1 MGGAAGGFLEL
12 TRLYSVLATG
22 TGDQAM
28 PDRKTEDQLDDALEG
43 TFPASDP
50 PSHTPV
56 DGTKK
61 SREIEEANKT
71 PAGDNEP
78 KGVPTSDRQATE
90 RAAES

>member
-1 MGGAAGGFLEL
+1 
-12 TRLYSVLATG
+12 
-22 TGDQAM
+22 M
-28 PDRKTEDQLDDALEG
+28 PDRKTEDQLDDALDD
-43 TFPASDP
+43 TFPASDS
-50 PSHTPV
+50 PSHTPI

-61 SREIEEANKT
+61 SRELEQAHET